1 MFKSMIKELTGV
13 SSGEKANEK
22 AGGGAG
28 GKAGGKAAGTTCKE
42 GDKKAVEGS
51 VRKEGFLAELG
62 NAPGTVKMVLVS
74 PKAVEEK
81 SQESIDNA
89 MFVIQVIS
97 KKVMDTVEASRVEH
111 RPSQVQLA
119 FGLRLTT
126 DGRAGHHQIRKGNQ
140 HEGYAGVET
149 WG

>member
-1 MFKSMIKELTGV
+1 MIKELTGV

-22 AGGGAG
+22 AGGG
-28 GKAGGKAAGTTCKE
+28 AGGKAAGTTCKE

-97 KKVMDTVEASRVEH
+97 KKVMDTVEASRVLYPPVLYPPVLYPLILYPPVPLLLTSFSMSFH
-111 RPSQVQLA
+111 RTC
-119 FGLRLTT
+119 FYR
-126 DGRAGHHQIRKGNQ
+126 
-140 HEGYAGVET
+140 
-149 WG
+149 

>member
-1 MFKSMIKELTGV
+1 MFKSMIKEIAGGSAGGSAGGNNGENAGTGAAGKKGNEK
-13 SSGEKANEK
+13 SGEEA
-22 AGGGAG
+22 
-28 GKAGGKAAGTTCKE
+28 
-42 GDKKAVEGS
+42 
-51 VRKEGFLAELG
+51 VRKEVILAELG

-89 MFVIQVIS
+89 MLVIQELCR
-97 KKVMDTVEASRVEH
+97 KVADTVGASDAEH

-126 DGRAGHHQIRKGNQ
+126 DGRAVITKS
-140 HEGYAGVET
+140 EKET
-149 WG
+149 NLKVSLTWKSGD

>member
-1 MFKSMIKELTGV
+1 MIREIAIGNA
-13 SSGEKANEK
+13 GEKANEK
-22 AGGGAG
+22 AG

-42 GDKKAVEGS
+42 GDEKAVEGS

-89 MFVIQVIS
+89 MFVIQEIS
-97 KKVMDTVEASRVEH
+97 KKVMDTVEASRAEH

-126 DGRAGHHQIRKGNQ
+126 DGRAVITKS
-140 HEGYAGVET
+140 EKET
-149 WG
+149 NMKVTLVWKRGDETASQKE